1 MKSKKILGLLLVVT
15 LLSATV
21 FGTTSV
27 FAAGAQTNVSLES
40 YMPPVKTIFVD
51 DDFENRAVGSEI
63 KSDSAYTNGTTTIS
77 GWDNTNKKN
86 VYATVLGD
94 ETNKYAKINFGY
106 SDIKPK
112 ADRMTALKDA
122 KKLVITLDNK
132 FVAPTDE
139 TTFAKYSSQIEI
151 RCVDPSKT
159 TSTLPIVRIEGARKN
174 GTTTNEYYTIKYY
187 KMGSTSATTLAGNI
201 GKYNT
206 DWNKIYLVLSKEYD
220 EATSKYYAYI
230 DKVMI
235 DGITGNPWG
244 ESATI
249 DIPEK
254 VPANAL
260 RADWWTDGTKPFSI
274 VAASTITDTNEMYFD
289 NVLIYEPYDVYM
301 TGIDAVNKTV
311 KIVNDGS
318 DAVTGNVFI
327 ALYDENKN
335 LLAAKEASTE
345 LSVPA
350 GGSQTVSLN
359 DETFGHENAKTAKI
373 FFWNKLSLAPLCAAE
388 TVPLLP

>member
-27 FAAGAQTNVSLES
+27 FAAGAETNVSLKS

-139 TTFAKYSSQIEI
+139 TTFA
-151 RCVDPSKT
+151 
-159 TSTLPIVRIEGARKN
+159 N
-174 GTTTNEYYTIKYY
+174 
-187 KMGSTSATTLAGNI
+187 
-201 GKYNT
+201 
-206 DWNKIYLVLSKEYD
+206 
-220 EATSKYYAYI
+220 
-230 DKVMI
+230 
-235 DGITGNPWG
+235 
-244 ESATI
+244 
-249 DIPEK
+249 
-254 VPANAL
+254 
-260 RADWWTDGTKPFSI
+260 
-274 VAASTITDTNEMYFD
+274 
-289 NVLIYEPYDVYM
+289 
-301 TGIDAVNKTV
+301 
-311 KIVNDGS
+311 
-318 DAVTGNVFI
+318 
-327 ALYDENKN
+327 
-335 LLAAKEASTE
+335 
-345 LSVPA
+345 
-350 GGSQTVSLN
+350 
-359 DETFGHENAKTAKI
+359 
-373 FFWNKLSLAPLCAAE
+373 
-388 TVPLLP
+388 